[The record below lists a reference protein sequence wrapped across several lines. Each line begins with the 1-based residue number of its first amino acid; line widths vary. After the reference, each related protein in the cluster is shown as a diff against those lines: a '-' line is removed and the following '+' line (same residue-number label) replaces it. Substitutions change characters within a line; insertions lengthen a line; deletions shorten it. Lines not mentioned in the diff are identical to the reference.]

1 MNSKRIHNTFRRGEK
16 LLALFLAFVMT
27 MGCFSSTVFAEAT
40 PLVEKE
46 AYEAGDLAG
55 EIRQTSVDVSLMP
68 GGYEW
73 MDVTECI
80 SFEKYMLEDEDHAE
94 GWRAIDA
101 EQLEREGRLAYTW
114 KKNGTVVE
122 NEDDD
127 LYDLKATYDNP
138 GNYTCDV
145 IVDGKLWTTIAFN
158 VKVQDIKNTLA
169 VGKSN
174 QIVKDDWYK
183 ITVSQNAEYS
193 FEIAKATADTELYLY
208 DAKKCLVSK
217 YAETGQK
224 ISFERYLKTG
234 VTYYLRI
241 WANENQSIF
250 IDTTAAAKAD
260 QAVIDKAKAEAAAAK
275 KAQAAA
281 ENAKKTAEAQAAST
295 AVPAKLKVSVKA
307 AKKALTVKWDKQTGV
322 TGYEIQ
328 VATNKKFTKNLKTV
342 KVKKAGAASKKIKKL
357 KPKKKYFIR
366 ARAYK
371 KISGGTILGAWS
383 KAVKKKTK

>member
-1 MNSKRIHNTFRRGEK
+1 MSSKVTKNMFRKGK
-16 LLALFLAFVMT
+16 QLLALLLTAVMT
-27 MGCFSSTVFAEAT
+27 LGCFSSTAFAEMK
-40 PLVEKE
+40 PFVQREPP
-46 AYEAGDLAG
+46 EAGDLQG
-55 EIRQTSVDVSLMP
+55 EVRQTSDTISILP
-68 GGYEW
+68 NRGGYLYIGDYISLQEYYSDSDEW
-73 MDVTECI
+73 NHSSTEW
-80 SFEKYMLEDEDHAE
+80 LAE
-94 GWRAIDA
+94 S
-101 EQLEREGRLAYTW
+101 GRLAFTW
-114 KKNGTVVE
+114 KKNGTALDTVKEQYELEVKE
-122 NEDDD
+122 IGD
-127 LYDLKATYDNP
+127 YS
-138 GNYTCDV
+138 CDV
-145 IVDGKLWTTIAFN
+145 MVDGKLWTTISF
-158 VKVQDIKNTLA
+158 KVIGPDDKSLVA
-169 VGKSN
+169 GKSN
-174 QIVKDDWYK
+174 QPVENKWYK
-183 ITVSQNAEYS
+183 FTVSKNAEYS
-193 FEIAKATADTELYLY
+193 FSIAKTTAYTELELRDEKKWLEDE
-208 DAKKCLVSK
+208 DAS
-217 YAETGQK
+217 TGESL
-224 ISFERYLKTG
+224 SFERYLKAG
-234 VTYYLRI
+234 VTYYLRC
-241 WANENQSIF
+241 WADEKQSLSIEM
-250 IDTTAAAKAD
+250 TAAAKAD